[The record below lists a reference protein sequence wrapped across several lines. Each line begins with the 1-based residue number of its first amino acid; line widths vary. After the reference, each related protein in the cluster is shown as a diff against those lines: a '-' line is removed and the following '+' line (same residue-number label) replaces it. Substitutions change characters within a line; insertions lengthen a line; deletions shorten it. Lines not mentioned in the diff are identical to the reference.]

1 MDSTGSVMMKADIEF
16 SVWPIN
22 DRSSRS
28 DHYIEPTEFEIQ
40 EMGEVNPTHAYY
52 NGSCTSKDTEDP
64 SWSTSFKTKRT
75 QKTSSALEV
84 LWKTLFVLYLYLIG
98 TFTPTTPPS
107 IQLTNEVE
115 ETATMPHDS
124 PLPRG
129 HTPESDEGRLKHD
142 ELMELLVLKVKKLE
156 KQVRFGKA
164 KRRARI
170 VLSDDKDADEG
181 TSWFQEDIETQ
192 EKNTADTEVL
202 LEEITQT
209 KLIEDLGSD
218 IYKDLFSMKVHYG
231 GSFNPKVGR
240 EYILEVRFYH
250 FMIPGINLD
259 YCLVALG
266 SDKEVKEIVIHVTR
280 NELDDN
286 MPPSPTNNEGFTKLY
301 LQTPSSSKHLT
312 ISEAIQLKYEER
324 ERKRLI
330 PIEGPF
336 NSRPGV
342 IYLGNLPLLRPCEI
356 PWIDR
361 EDCRD
366 DIGCSGSKGKE
377 QEVEANGNEAYY
389 FDPFEDL
396 DDILRQYA
404 KDNRV
409 EAESHKAKLGEVE
422 KEVDT

>member
-1 MDSTGSVMMKADIEF
+1 MVNEMLQLVRKEDDFDPITVYDIYKDLFSMKVHYGGSFNPKVGREYILEVRF
-16 SVWPIN
+16 YHFIIPGIN
-22 DRSSRS
+22 LDYCLVALGS
-28 DHYIEPTEFEIQ
+28 DKEVKEIVIHVTRNKVIDLYIEHDTTTLNTYFNERKDGVITDELDDNMPPSPTNSEGFTKLCLQ
-40 EMGEVNPTHAYY
+40 TPF
-52 NGSCTSKDTEDP
+52 TSK
-64 SWSTSFKTKRT
+64 
-75 QKTSSALEV
+75 
-84 LWKTLFVLYLYLIG
+84 TLTI
-98 TFTPTTPPS
+98 
-107 IQLTNEVE
+107 
-115 ETATMPHDS
+115 
-124 PLPRG
+124 
-129 HTPESDEGRLKHD
+129 
-142 ELMELLVLKVKKLE
+142 
-156 KQVRFGKA
+156 
-164 KRRARI
+164 
-170 VLSDDKDADEG
+170 
-181 TSWFQEDIETQ
+181 
-192 EKNTADTEVL
+192 
-202 LEEITQT
+202 
-209 KLIEDLGSD
+209 D

-361 EDCRD
+361 EDCGD
-366 DIGCSGSKGKE
+366 DIGCSSSKGKE

-409 EAESHKAKLGEVE
+409 EAHKAKLGEVE
-422 KEVDT
+422 KEVDTEIDSDDDTEDEGDNHIEFGVSNDSDGFVMLGLLR